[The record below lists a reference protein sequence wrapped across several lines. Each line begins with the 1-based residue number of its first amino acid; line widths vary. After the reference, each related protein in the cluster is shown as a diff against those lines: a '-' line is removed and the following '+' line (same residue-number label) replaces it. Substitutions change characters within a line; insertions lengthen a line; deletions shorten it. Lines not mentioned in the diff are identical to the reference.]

1 MLPKLLEL
9 NTPEVILPILGWF
22 FSAPLKPR
30 IHKALGHYPILC
42 VWGTQGSGKSSIVME
57 VFWPLFGIR
66 SAEPF
71 SATETEFALLKLL
84 SSTNSVPVFIDE
96 YKPFDMPKHR
106 RHTLHRY
113 MRRLYTG
120 EVESR
125 GRADQTVVSYRLHAP
140 LCLAGET
147 RPIESALVER
157 IVTANPSNDTLPSP
171 TRRPNAPLSQTIATP
186 LRNSLNSTTNPR
198 KSLQAPASS
207 RCENSHGKQH
217 ERSDHSDVSL
227 RRARDGAALRHV
239 CAAYLSGGGGYR
251 LSRLAAL

>member
-1 MLPKLLEL
+1 VYFAPATFAAFAMQAIV
-9 NTPEVILPILGWF
+9 TSLG
-22 FSAPLKPR
+22 
-30 IHKALGHYPILC
+30 
-42 VWGTQGSGKSSIVME
+42 GSGGRQASLLALAGVVLLTVAAVLLRAWAPAAWGRRIQAMAVLWGWKFKVPAVLVVLGSLLVALN
-57 VFWPLFGIR
+57 VVQHPV
-66 SAEPF
+66 
-71 SATETEFALLKLL
+71 LLKLL

-157 IVTANPSNDTLPSP
+157 IITANPSKDTLPG
-171 TRRPNAPLSQTIATP
+171 
-186 LRNSLNSTTNPR
+186 NPQFVR
-198 KSLQAPASS
+198 AFQKLKTVVSCSGREKSF
-207 RCENSHGKQH
+207 
-217 ERSDHSDVSL
+217 
-227 RRARDGAALRHV
+227 RARHSA
-239 CAAYLSGGGGYR
+239 SP
-251 LSRLAAL
+251 